1 MENASKALIMAG
13 GVLIAILLATL
24 FVYLFRQMASSTS
37 NVYSL
42 IEKHEIDEFNQKF
55 LNYEG
60 REDLVYQDVATLINL
75 AENAEKNSKFKI
87 KVEIKLGNTTIS
99 DTSRQWLEKNI
110 SKSNNKNEI
119 KVYKCEKVQIN
130 PDTLLVDEVVLSE

>member
-13 GVLIAILLATL
+13 GDLIAILLATL